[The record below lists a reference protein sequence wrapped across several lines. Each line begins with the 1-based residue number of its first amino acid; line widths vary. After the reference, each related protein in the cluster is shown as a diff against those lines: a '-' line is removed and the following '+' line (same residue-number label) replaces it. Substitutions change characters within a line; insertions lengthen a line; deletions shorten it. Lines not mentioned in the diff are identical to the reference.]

1 VRKDW
6 EKIREGEAPS
16 LPQARDEDACAPQ
29 HFALTALRHSHSGFR
44 DLMSWIRAH
53 YHRVALLVA
62 ALFLFAS
69 ALLIIRNV
77 AQFGEN
83 FSALQT
89 APLPKPAVPP
99 TKAVEV
105 EQAMAKLRQPA
116 QWTFSSRSGL
126 FVPEKHFIGPNGLP
140 ATLQTTEV
148 HPPVPNEWLEQ
159 FGLPIADADVLSQDP
174 DADGFNNLEE
184 WQNHTHP
191 TDKSSHPAF
200 TTKLKM
206 KSFAQEPF
214 RLVFASWVDD
224 TFALN
229 TNDLKEPTQFLKIGD
244 SIRGTKFKIV
254 KFTEKH
260 DTNKYGTKID
270 VSELILENR
279 ETHEQLSLVK
289 EKIMTSPESVANFV
303 YLWGDRRE
311 FAVKKDHEF
320 SLKPEEQIKYKLI
333 DVQPGKAVVINIQE
347 PSKLIDIAP
356 LTP

>member
-1 VRKDW
+1 M
-6 EKIREGEAPS
+6 
-16 LPQARDEDACAPQ
+16 
-29 HFALTALRHSHSGFR
+29 T
-44 DLMSWIRAH
+44 WIRAN
-53 YHRVALLVA
+53 YDRVAVLAA
-62 ALFLFAS
+62 ALFLFGS

-89 APLPKPAVPP
+89 APPPKPALPP
-99 TKAVEV
+99 PQAVEM
-105 EQAMAKLRQPA
+105 EQAMEKLRQPA
-116 QWTFSSRSGL
+116 QWTFSARSGL
-126 FVPEKHFIGPNGLP
+126 FVPEKHFIGANGLP

-184 WQNHTHP
+184 WQNHTNP
-191 TDKSSHPAF
+191 TDKNSHPTFIA
-200 TTKLKM
+200 KLKM

-229 TNDLKEPTQFLKIGD
+229 TSDLKEPTQFLKIGD

-254 KFTEKH
+254 KFSEKH
-260 DTNKYGTKID
+260 DTNKYGTNID
-270 VSELILENR
+270 VSELILENQ

-289 EKIMTSPESVANFV
+289 EKIMTSPESVANFI
-303 YLWGDRRE
+303 YLWGERRE
-311 FAVKKDHEF
+311 FAVKKDQEF
-320 SLKPEEQIKYKLI
+320 SLKPEEQIKYKLV
-333 DVQPGKAVVINIQE
+333 DVQPGRAVIVDTQKPNE
-347 PSKLIDIAP
+347 PIEVGP
-356 LTP
+356 FNP